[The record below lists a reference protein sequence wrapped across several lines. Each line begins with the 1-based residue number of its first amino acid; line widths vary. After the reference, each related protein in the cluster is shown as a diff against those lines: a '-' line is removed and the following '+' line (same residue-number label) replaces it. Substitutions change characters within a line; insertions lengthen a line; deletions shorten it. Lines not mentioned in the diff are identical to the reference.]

1 MNGLYATLTDGHDS
15 RPARETLNSSKLSI
29 KSQIIY
35 PEIQHGQIC
44 VTLFGEVDMLLV
56 LELLDG

>member
-29 KSQIIY
+29 KSQKIY